1 MTNVDEKIFVKNAIS
16 KVVEIDKEMQS
27 YCEDDAEF
35 EFYSM
40 YDAVVRDLW
49 DRTSSSFDSYDQFL
63 NYCCE
68 CKKEAEWLYAA
79 KFWSDYIQKSVIN
92 KRKEKLFDLD

>member
-1 MTNVDEKIFVKNAIS
+1 MTINDEKEFVKNAIS

-27 YCEDDAEF
+27 HCEDEDEF
-35 EFYSM
+35 EFYSL

-49 DRTSSSFDSYDQFL
+49 DRTSSSFDSYDKFL
-63 NYCCE
+63 NYCYE

-79 KFWSDYIQKSVIN
+79 KFWSDQVKNEQFN
-92 KRKEKLFDLD
+92 KRKERLWDLD

>member
-1 MTNVDEKIFVKNAIS
+1 MIRKII
-16 KVVEIDKEMQS
+16 EIDQEMQS
-27 YCEDDAEF
+27 HCEDEF
-35 EFYSM
+35 EFDFYSM

-63 NYCCE
+63 NYCYE

-79 KFWSDYIQKSVIN
+79 KFWSDYTQKSIIN

>member
-1 MTNVDEKIFVKNAIS
+1 MTNIDEKMFVKNAIS

-27 YCEDDAEF
+27 HCKSEDEF

-40 YDAVVRDLW
+40 YDAIVRDLW
-49 DRTSSSFDSYDQFL
+49 ERTNSSFYSYEEFL
-63 NYCCE
+63 NYCEE
-68 CKKEAEWLYAA
+68 CKQEAEWLYAA
-79 KFWSDYIQKSVIN
+79 KFWSDYTQKSVIN

>member
-1 MTNVDEKIFVKNAIS
+1 MTNVDEKMFVKNAIS

-27 YCEDDAEF
+27 HCEDEAEF

-49 DRTSSSFDSYDQFL
+49 DRTNSSFDSYDQFL
-63 NYCCE
+63 NYCYE

-79 KFWSDYIQKSVIN
+79 KFWSDYTKKSVIN
-92 KRKEKLFDLD
+92 KRKEKLWDLD

>member
-1 MTNVDEKIFVKNAIS
+1 MTNIDEKMFVKNAIS
-16 KVVEIDKEMQS
+16 KAVEIDKEMRS
-27 YCEDDAEF
+27 HCKSDYEF

-40 YDAVVRDLW
+40 YDAIVRDLW
-49 DRTSSSFDSYDQFL
+49 ECTNSSFDSYEEFL
-63 NYCCE
+63 NYCYD

-79 KFWSDYIQKSVIN
+79 KFWSDYTQKSVIN

>member
-1 MTNVDEKIFVKNAIS
+1 MTINDEKKFVKNAIS
-16 KVVEIDKEMQS
+16 KVVKIDKEMKS
-27 YCEDDAEF
+27 HCESEDEF

-63 NYCCE
+63 NYCYE

-79 KFWSDYIQKSVIN
+79 KFWSDQVKYEQFN
-92 KRKEKLFDLD
+92 KRKERLWDLD

>member
-1 MTNVDEKIFVKNAIS
+1 MTNVDEKLFVKNAIS
-16 KVVEIDKEMQS
+16 KVVEIDKEMKS
-27 YCEDDAEF
+27 HCEDEAEF

-40 YDAVVRDLW
+40 YDAIVRDLW

-63 NYCCE
+63 NYCYE

-79 KFWSDYIQKSVIN
+79 KFWSDYTQKSVIN

>member
-1 MTNVDEKIFVKNAIS
+1 MTNVDEKLFVKNAIS

-27 YCEDDAEF
+27 HCEDEF
-35 EFYSM
+35 EFDFYSM

-49 DRTSSSFDSYDQFL
+49 DRTNSSFDSYDQFL
-63 NYCCE
+63 NYCYE
-68 CKKEAEWLYAA
+68 CKKEAEWPYAA
-79 KFWSDYIQKSVIN
+79 KFWSDYTQKSVIN